1 MDLKVI
7 MAANLRRVRH
17 EKDLTQ
23 EELAHRAG
31 LSSRYIGNI
40 ERETVSSSVTVLGKL
55 AAALDIDPCDLLKP
69 LTKRRSATRDGARP
83 APRLSPQRN
92 ADGGAIE
99 NAVAKKP
106 KKKTRFPV

>member
-1 MDLKVI
+1 MDLKLI

-69 LTKRRSATRDGARP
+69 LTKRRSATREATKS
-83 APRLSPQRN
+83 APRPSRAKS
-92 ADGGAIE
+92 ADASAIE

-106 KKKTRFPV
+106 KIKTRFPV